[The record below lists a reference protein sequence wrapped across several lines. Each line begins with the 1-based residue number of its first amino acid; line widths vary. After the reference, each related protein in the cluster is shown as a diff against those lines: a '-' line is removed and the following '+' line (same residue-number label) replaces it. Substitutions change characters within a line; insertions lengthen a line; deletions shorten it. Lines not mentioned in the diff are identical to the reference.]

1 MSVLDTAKAAEYLQ
15 LAQGTLER
23 FRVQGDG
30 PRFMKLGRAVR
41 YRQADLDEWME
52 SRIVSST
59 SEAIQ

>member
-59 SEAIQ
+59 SEALP